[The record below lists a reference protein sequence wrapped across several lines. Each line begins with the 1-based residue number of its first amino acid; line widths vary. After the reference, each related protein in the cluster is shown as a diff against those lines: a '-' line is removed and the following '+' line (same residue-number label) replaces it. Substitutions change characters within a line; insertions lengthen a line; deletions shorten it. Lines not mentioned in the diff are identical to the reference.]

1 MPVAPDPTW
10 SHRSRRL
17 FGTLVHAHHEA
28 DAGTLRVILL
38 AWFGAAG
45 FPLYYWVFTELFPQP
60 YEDFTARAVGT
71 AIGLLGFI
79 AVRLDRFWRRLYT
92 TFAVMY
98 FLPFFCTYMFVMN
111 GGSQIW
117 AQCLLVALVAL
128 FQFEHRV
135 ALPAWLAGT
144 ACAVLCVIAR
154 QRGALLLTYEVLEQL
169 PVHAF
174 LITTLSAMRM
184 GRNAMERQKLSGLR
198 EGLGTVAHEMRTPLA
213 SVDANVRG
221 LTRLLRDAD
230 CDIAPQRDQVKLA
243 MSRIQY
249 EVRYMNHLI
258 DMFLVN
264 ASTPLSRLGPI
275 ETVSMA
281 NAVHAALRR
290 YPFSDPS
297 HAAKVSIEVRRNF
310 RFPGQ
315 EELAVV
321 VLLNLL
327 RNAMKAIEH
336 AGKGRVRIV
345 VDGGNTTPR
354 LLFIDTACG
363 IAARRMPLIF
373 QRFYTHPPHKGNGIG
388 LGLGLALCHQIM
400 HAWHAKIRCVS
411 RESAYAI
418 FVLEFPRSGAQ

>member
-1 MPVAPDPTW
+1 MRLAPDLAW

-17 FGTLVHAHHEA
+17 FGTLARAHQEA
-28 DAGTLRVILL
+28 GPGTLRVILL

-45 FPLYYWVFTELFPQP
+45 FPLYYWIFSELLPQP
-60 YEDFTARAVGT
+60 YEDFTARTVGT
-71 AIGLLGFI
+71 AIGLLGFA
-79 AVRLDRFWRRLYT
+79 AVRTPRFWRRLYT
-92 TFAVMY
+92 SLALMY
-98 FLPFFCTYMFVMN
+98 YLPFFCTYMFVMN
-111 GGSQIW
+111 GGSQVW
-117 AQCLLVALVAL
+117 AQCLMVALIAL
-128 FQFEHRV
+128 FQFEHRI

-144 ACAVLCVIAR
+144 SCAVLCVIVR
-154 QRGALLLTYEVLEQL
+154 QRGELLLSYAVLEQL

-174 LITTLSAMRM
+174 LIATLSALRM
-184 GRNAMERQKLSGLR
+184 GRNALERQKLSGLR

-213 SVDANVRG
+213 SVEANVRG
-221 LTRLLRDAD
+221 LTRVLREAD
-230 CDIAPQRDQVKLA
+230 GSGTPQRDQIKLA
-243 MSRIQY
+243 MTRIQY

-258 DMFLVN
+258 DMFVVN
-264 ASTPLSRLGPI
+264 ASTPPSRLGPI

-281 NAVHAALRR
+281 NAVHAAMRR
-290 YPFSDPS
+290 YPFCDQAQ
-297 HAAKVSIEVRRNF
+297 AAKVSVEVRRNF

-327 RNAMKAIEH
+327 RNAMKAIQR

-345 VDGGNTTPR
+345 VDGGHAVPR

-363 IAARRMPLIF
+363 ISPRRLPMIF
-373 QRFYTHPPHKGNGIG
+373 RHFYTHPPQNGNGI
-388 LGLGLALCHQIM
+388 GLALCHQIM
-400 HAWHAKIRCVS
+400 HAWHANIRCVS

>member
-1 MPVAPDPTW
+1 MRLAPDPAW
-10 SHRSRRL
+10 NHRSRRL
-17 FGTLVHAHHEA
+17 FGALVRARQESGP
-28 DAGTLRVILL
+28 GTLRVILL

-45 FPLYYWVFTELFPQP
+45 FPLYYWVFSELFPQP

-71 AIGLLGFI
+71 AIGLLGFA
-79 AVRLDRFWRRLYT
+79 AVRAPRHWRRLYSALAAT
-92 TFAVMY
+92 Y
-98 FLPFFCTYMFVMN
+98 YLPFFCTYMFVMN
-111 GGSQIW
+111 GGSQVW
-117 AQCLLVALVAL
+117 AQCLMVALIAL
-128 FQFEHRV
+128 FQLEHRI

-144 ACAVLCVIAR
+144 SCAVLCVIAQ
-154 QRGALLLTYEVLEQL
+154 QRGALLLSYPVLEQL

-174 LITTLSAMRM
+174 LIATLSALRM
-184 GRNAMERQKLSGLR
+184 GRNALERQKLSGLR

-221 LTRLLRDAD
+221 LTRLLREAD
-230 CDIAPQRDQVKLA
+230 GGSTPQRGQIELA
-243 MSRIQY
+243 MARIQY

-258 DMFLVN
+258 DMFVVN
-264 ASTPLSRLGPI
+264 ASTPPSRLGPI

-281 NAVHAALRR
+281 NAVHAAMRR
-290 YPFSDPS
+290 YPFCDQ
-297 HAAKVSIEVRRNF
+297 HQAAKVSVEVRRNF

-327 RNAMKAIEH
+327 RNAMKAIQR

-345 VDGGNTTPR
+345 VDGGHATPR

-363 IAARRMPLIF
+363 IPARRMPMIF
-373 QRFYTHPPHKGNGIG
+373 RHFYTHPPHNGNGI
-388 LGLGLALCHQIM
+388 GLALCHQIM
-400 HAWHAKIRCVS
+400 HAWHANIRCVS

>member
-1 MPVAPDPTW
+1 MRLAPDPAW

-17 FGTLVHAHHEA
+17 FATLARSRHEA
-28 DAGTLRVILL
+28 SPGTLRVMLL

-45 FPLYYWVFTELFPQP
+45 FPLYYWIFSELFPQP

-71 AIGLLGFI
+71 AIGLLGFA
-79 AVRLDRFWRRLYT
+79 AVRANRFWRKLYVA
-92 TFAVMY
+92 FAAMY
-98 FLPFFCTYMFVMN
+98 YLPFFCTYMFVMN
-111 GGSQIW
+111 GGSSIW
-117 AQCLLVALVAL
+117 AQCLMVAMIAL
-128 FQFEHRV
+128 FQFEHRI

-144 ACAVLCVIAR
+144 CCAVLCVIAQ
-154 QRGALLLTYEVLEQL
+154 QRGALLLSYPVLEQL

-174 LITTLSAMRM
+174 LIATLSALRM
-184 GRNAMERQKLSGLR
+184 GRNALERQKLKGLR
-198 EGLGTVAHEMRTPLA
+198 EGLSTVAHEMRTPLA
-213 SVDANVRG
+213 SVEANVRG

-230 CDIAPQRDQVKLA
+230 GSGAPQRDQIKLA
-243 MSRIQY
+243 MTRIQY
-249 EVRYMNHLI
+249 EVRCMNHLI

-264 ASTPLSRLGPI
+264 ASTPPTRLGPI

-281 NAVHAALRR
+281 NAVHAAMRR
-290 YPFSDPS
+290 YPFRDPA
-297 HAAKVSIEVRRNF
+297 HAAKVSVEVRRNF

-327 RNAMKAIEH
+327 RNAMKAIQR

-345 VDGGNTTPR
+345 VDGGHATPR

-363 IAARRMPLIF
+363 ISPRSMPLIF
-373 QRFYTHPPHKGNGIG
+373 RRFYTHPPQNGNGI
-388 LGLGLALCHQIM
+388 GLALCHQIM
-400 HAWHAKIRCVS
+400 HAWHANIRCVS